1 MKPWPAARRAWPRAA
16 VVALSYPPRFVGIP
30 IAVLIYLAL
39 IMQYSILWRT
49 YFVQRVWRIV
59 VNSLTIHDLHSAQE
73 VVMRVDAS
81 SPTALGEGFAD
92 SLDVVGF

>member
-1 MKPWPAARRAWPRAA
+1 
-16 VVALSYPPRFVGIP
+16 VL
-30 IAVLIYLAL
+30 AVLIYLAL
-39 IMQYSILWRT
+39 IVQYSILWRT

-73 VVMRVDAS
+73 VAMRLDAS

-92 SLDVVGF
+92 SLDVAGF